1 MPGTGPEASRADS
14 AHTTWLL
21 GNQGVGVT
29 RGRLHV
35 GIYLLRRM
43 VNEVIAVFLGTL
55 LLDQRPQSK
64 PIAPS

>member
-14 AHTTWLL
+14 AHTAWLL
-21 GNQGVGVT
+21 GSQGEGVT
-29 RGRLHV
+29 RGRTLV

-43 VNEVIAVFLGTL
+43 VNEFIAVFLGTL
-55 LLDQRPQSK
+55 LLDQGPQSK